1 MISSNTAVMMFSS
14 NTSVMIESDEQR
26 NYLEVSDL
34 VVRVNDDLMWV
45 SQEEKYGYTKI

>member
-1 MISSNTAVMMFSS
+1 MMFSS
-14 NTSVMIESDEQR
+14 NTSVMIDEQR

-34 VVRVNDDLMWV
+34 VVRVDDELMWV